1 MNARRSAR
9 MADAVR
15 NRLEAKAAPVPDTPT
30 VVEAPADTPSVVA
43 CSKAGPVTDVP
54 GQVEDATALFVKA
67 AEVEAQAADALSLQ
81 TAPDANMPAS
91 VQSPGDA
98 DAVADNA
105 PAPTGN
111 VLMFRSRRRAA

>member
-1 MNARRSAR
+1 MNARRSTR

-43 CSKAGPVTDVP
+43 CSKAGPVTEVP
-54 GQVEDATALFVKA
+54 VQVGGATALFVKA
-67 AEVEAQAADALSLQ
+67 AEVEAQAADALSLP
-81 TAPDANMPAS
+81 TALDASMPGS

-98 DAVADNA
+98 DAVDLNA
-105 PAPTGN
+105 PVPACN
-111 VLMFRSRRRAA
+111 VVIFRPRRQAA